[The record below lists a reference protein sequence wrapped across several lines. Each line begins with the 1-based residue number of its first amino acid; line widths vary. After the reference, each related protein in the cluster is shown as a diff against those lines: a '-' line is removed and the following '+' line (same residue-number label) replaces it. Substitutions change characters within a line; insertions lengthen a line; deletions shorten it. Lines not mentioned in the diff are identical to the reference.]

1 MRGSAGEGPPR
12 LAGAA
17 CARNAGAGGAMCDD
31 LAATHLEAS
40 ELRIS
45 QALWRG
51 REAEAEGRAG
61 QVGGGAPSTS
71 HARDAQRAAGFFE
84 RNARHTGD
92 IRAQNAPEP

>member
-1 MRGSAGEGPPR
+1 
-12 LAGAA
+12 
-17 CARNAGAGGAMCDD
+17 MCSD

-51 REAEAEGRAG
+51 REAEAEGKGGA
-61 QVGGGAPSTS
+61 GGGAPRTT

-84 RNARHTGD
+84 RNARHAGN
-92 IRAQNAPEP
+92 IRAHNAPEP